1 MREDLSIVK
10 ILIATAFA
18 GVLLSAGTGLAQ
30 ADETMGC
37 GPGQYGCTA
46 PGGGRNDE
54 GQIVQP
60 QRRPHPPTNSQPAPS
75 PIRLP

>member
-1 MREDLSIVK
+1 MKS
-10 ILIATAFA
+10 LITALTA
-18 GVLLSAGTGLAQ
+18 GALLTTGAGIAH

-46 PGGGRNDE
+46 PGGGKNHL
-54 GQIVQP
+54 GQIVP
-60 QRRPHPPTNSQPAPS
+60 SNHRPLPVPDSQPAPE